1 MAETATSQ
9 TQTAI
14 FLHNPRGTAVA
25 SAFDT
30 MTMIKLTDAQRTVLT
45 QALPA
50 VAHLALGALV
60 FGQFLRE
67 QPYSLWLAVAGVA
80 LWLWF
85 IGMAVAEAG
94 GKQ

>member
-1 MAETATSQ
+1 MGETATAGSGRRFSS
-9 TQTAI
+9 AI
-14 FLHNPRGTAVA
+14 PHGTAVA
-25 SAFDT
+25 SSFDAKT
-30 MTMIKLTDAQRTVLT
+30 MVRLTDAQRTVLT

-67 QPYSLWLAVAGVA
+67 EPYSLSLAVAGIA
-80 LWLWF
+80 IWLWF
-85 IGMAVAEAG
+85 VGMAVAVAG

>member
-1 MAETATSQ
+1 MKLQQQGGGLRLSP
-9 TQTAI
+9 AI
-14 FLHNPRGTAVA
+14 PRGTAVA
-25 SAFDT
+25 SAFDA
-30 MTMIKLTDAQRTVLT
+30 MTMVKLIDAQRTVIT

-50 VAHLALGALV
+50 VAHLAVGALV

-80 LWLWF
+80 IWLWF
-85 IGMAVAEAG
+85 IGMAVAVAG